1 MLLLFEMTCYTVLD
15 DFTNNSSTYFFVVHQ
30 LSQLEKPVG
39 TSKKLIATQ
48 VSISIGSISEI
59 AMLAMCLSIPRG
71 GHSNGTLLAI
81 LRASNARV
89 VEARQ
94 AFLRWRQLCQLI
106 PNPDENHWKARC
118 VLFFNIYRFQ
128 PIKLQINHSGF
139 RLNWSSVWC
148 FHIDCKPW
156 LGLILGRYHLG
167 GAIQASQSEI
177 LVDPWV
183 VVPHKA

>member
-1 MLLLFEMTCYTVLD
+1 MMLLLFEMTCYTVLD

-94 AFLRWRQLCQLI
+94 AFLRWRQLRQLI
-106 PNPDENHWKARC
+106 PNPDENQLISARWF
-118 VLFFNIYRFQ
+118 VFSKKGFQ
-128 PIKLQINHSGF
+128 QK
-139 RLNWSSVWC
+139 
-148 FHIDCKPW
+148 
-156 LGLILGRYHLG
+156 
-167 GAIQASQSEI
+167 
-177 LVDPWV
+177 
-183 VVPHKA
+183 